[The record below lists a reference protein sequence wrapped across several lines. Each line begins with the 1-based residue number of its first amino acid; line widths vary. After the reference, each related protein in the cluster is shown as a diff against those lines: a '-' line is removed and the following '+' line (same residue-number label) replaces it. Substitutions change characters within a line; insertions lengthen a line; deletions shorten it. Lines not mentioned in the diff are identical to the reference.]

1 MFGKAW
7 CYHNPNACNE
17 LVFPWLGWA
26 FLIWGL
32 IPFYRIYKWPSRERW
47 YEFVAAPFFTLL
59 GLAGVWV
66 SYFPLPSWAV
76 L

>member
-17 LVFPWLGWA
+17 LVFPWMAWA
-26 FLIWGL
+26 FLIVG
-32 IPFYRIYKWPSRERW
+32 IITIYRVYRWPSWE
-47 YEFVAAPFFTLL
+47 EAVAAIFFTLL

-66 SYFPLPSWAV
+66 SYFPLPAWAV